1 MVMPSASR
9 HLRALAAAI
18 FAVTFAGSAQAGHD
32 YEEPIEFVTQE
43 QVKKLFDIGED
54 VTFIDLRNPED
65 FAKGHL
71 PNAKSIPVESLSKR
85 WSEVPRSGRVVLYCA
100 CPPGQRDETFAF
112 ALMRQE
118 KYRNVTVLEA
128 GYAGWVKR
136 GFPVETAS
144 R

>member
-1 MVMPSASR
+1 MAMRSASR

-18 FAVTFAGSAQAGHD
+18 FAVTFAASAQAGHD
-32 YEEPIEFVTQE
+32 YEEPVEFASGE
-43 QVKKLFDIGED
+43 QVKKLIDIGEE
-54 VTFIDLRNPED
+54 VTFIDLRSPED

-71 PNAKSIPVESLSKR
+71 PNAKSIPVESLGKR
-85 WSEVPRSGRVVLYCA
+85 WSDIPRSGRVVFYCA

-128 GYAGWVKR
+128 GYTGWVKR
-136 GFPVETAS
+136 GFSIETAS